1 MRSVWFMERASP
13 APKPSISVTMTSPG
27 WQSTTPSGVPVRIR
41 SPGCRVMKLEKY
53 SIRKGTSKIMSR
65 VWPDC
70 VSLPLTVVCSARFI
84 GSGTS
89 AASTS
94 QGPSGVP
101 VSRFFTRRLGR
112 YQFSR

>member
-1 MRSVWFMERASP
+1 M
-13 APKPSISVTMTSPG
+13 
-27 WQSTTPSGVPVRIR
+27 
-41 SPGCRVMKLEKY
+41 
-53 SIRKGTSKIMSR
+53 RKGASKIMSF
-65 VWPDC
+65 VLPDC
-70 VSLPLTVVCSARFI
+70 VTLPLTVVESASAI

-94 QGPSGVP
+94 QGPIGVQ